1 MKVLM
6 YKQEP
11 LAMSSSS
18 TYSPQDSESVDHLKF
33 VFMEGL
39 VYKQEPLA
47 SDQLSST
54 LAKVMKANPDFSIA
68 EAVVYMFDRYT
79 FYYEDLVESIDG
91 PYIPYSLPVNVVI
104 LTPLDVISRFFIR

>member
-1 MKVLM
+1 M

-33 VFMEGL
+33 DPMKVSI
-39 VYKQEPLA
+39 YKREPLA
-47 SDQLSST
+47 SDQLYST
-54 LAKVMKANPDFSIA
+54 LAKVMKANPNFSIA

-79 FYYEDLVESIDG
+79 FDCDDLMECIDG
-91 PYIPYSLPVNVVI
+91 PYIQYPLPKTLVNIII
-104 LTPLDVISRFFIR
+104 LTSLHTIRQSFKR